1 LALKFITKWREE
13 TGDHF
18 VLLLTTVTG
27 MAPKDV
33 RVIYVSFDF
42 GFLIRRVMKRLQ
54 PPVVVMVESEFWP
67 NLIYQTHRL
76 GISIGLINARLSPR
90 SGRRLKKFRNFV
102 EPFLQLLSHV
112 GVPEKRDLIR
122 WQEIGVREKATVLIG
137 NVKFDP

>member
-1 LALKFITKWREE
+1 VVSVGEVLLALKFITKWREE

-54 PPVVVMVESEFWP
+54 PPVWLWWS
-67 NLIYQTHRL
+67 
-76 GISIGLINARLSPR
+76 R
-90 SGRRLKKFRNFV
+90 SFG
-102 EPFLQLLSHV
+102 P
-112 GVPEKRDLIR
+112 I
-122 WQEIGVREKATVLIG
+122 
-137 NVKFDP
+137 